1 MKVCSECKQEKPL
14 EEFHKRGKKG
24 RQHNCKA
31 CACTVRKRYWKP
43 HTSIRLKLGLTQE
56 EIDNLT
62 RPGACECCGS
72 KERLCIDHCHDTK
85 KPRGLLCH
93 KCNTALGLLDDD
105 SQKMIKLIQYLE
117 RSKPLQ

>member
-1 MKVCSECKQEKPL
+1 MVRKVGNTIA
-14 EEFHKRGKKG
+14 KRVPVSI
-24 RQHNCKA
+24 
-31 CACTVRKRYWKP
+31 VRKRYWKP

-85 KPRGLLCH
+85 
-93 KCNTALGLLDDD
+93 NT
-105 SQKMIKLIQYLE
+105 
-117 RSKPLQ
+117 